1 MAHAPSKTLQHLKSR
16 QRYLQLGVFFLMTIM
31 IWVGFSLFHS
41 QRTSSISPEL
51 TKLALPLTPTI
62 NQAVLESLE
71 AKQTYTDQELS
82 GFTIYKTVRLS
93 DSRTEA
99 IVPLAVS
106 EADLEL
112 VRLASV
118 SASPSVASTAA
129 QPWIEPYWYRW
140 FGSSSRCVCWF
151 FSLKW

>member
-1 MAHAPSKTLQHLKSR
+1 
-16 QRYLQLGVFFLMTIM
+16 MTIM

-129 QPWIEPYWYRW
+129 QP
-140 FGSSSRCVCWF
+140 
-151 FSLKW
+151 